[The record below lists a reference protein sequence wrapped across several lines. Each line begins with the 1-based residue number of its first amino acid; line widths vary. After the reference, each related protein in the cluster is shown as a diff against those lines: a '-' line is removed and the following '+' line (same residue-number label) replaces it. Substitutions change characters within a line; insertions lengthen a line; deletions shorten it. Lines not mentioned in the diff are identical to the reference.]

1 MGTQTSRRLK
11 NNLPYK
17 AGLLSTVCA
26 MAMAGLEE
34 GHCLEH
40 AADETGSS
48 VLLICPKD
56 GQLLLPDTRNIIWN
70 GKFAVDLPLRQELI
84 EVSIFH
90 VLCYHAQW
98 VIMHTHPQKPDDIWV
113 LQPWHDLDLL
123 QEIISC
129 KIENTGLNPK
139 LFLCLRKAE
148 AACKKISVQRHLHF
162 CTQ

>member
-98 VIMHTHPQKPDDIWV
+98 VITHTHPQKPDDIWV
-113 LQPWHDLDLL
+113 VQPWHDLDLL